1 MSKKQYAK
9 VGGQAVIEGIMMRA
23 PEKDVL
29 AVRDQSGNIVVEQMH
44 YKTIKGRFKF
54 FKLPVIRGIV
64 GFVDSLIVGYKSLM
78 RSAEFFADE
87 TDEKQKNEASE
98 ISEEKPSES
107 KENSVK
113 TEKKNDSGTGVM
125 LFFSALIGVALAVAI
140 FIFLPA
146 WIAEGV
152 QWLVRTASGNA
163 DWIYPVWLYSIFK
176 GVLRI
181 VIMLVYIS
189 LVSLMKDI
197 RRLFQYH
204 GAEHKTIFCLENR
217 KDLTVEN
224 VRGFGRLHPR
234 CGTSFLLIVFFT
246 SMIFSILIS
255 LIPVF
260 SNMITG
266 NIASRMLYTAISIL
280 FIPII
285 AGFSY
290 ELQQYTGKHENAF
303 TKIISAP
310 GLAFQKITTREPD
323 DDQIEVAIAAL
334 KASLTDENG
343 NFDPASAYKQ

>member
-9 VGGQAVIEGIMMRA
+9 VGGQAVIEGIMMRS
-23 PEKDVL
+23 PKKDVL
-29 AVRDQSGNIVVEQMH
+29 AVRDQSGNIVVEPMV
-44 YKTIKGRFKF
+44 YKTIKGKCKF
-54 FKLPVIRGIV
+54 FKLPIIRGII
-64 GFVDSLIVGYKSLM
+64 GFIDSLIVGYESLM
-78 RSAEFFADE
+78 RSAEFFASE
-87 TDEKQKNEASE
+87 EDEKKTNADADSE
-98 ISEEKPSES
+98 VEGNLSTDTA
-107 KENSVK
+107 
-113 TEKKNDSGTGVM
+113 TEKKEKSAGTTAM
-125 LFFSALIGVALAVAI
+125 LVFSALVGVALAVAI

-146 WIAEGV
+146 WIVEGI
-152 QWLVRTASGNA
+152 QWLVRNVGGNA
-163 DWIYPVWLYSIFK
+163 DWVCPTWLYSVLK

-217 KDLTVEN
+217 KELTVEN

-260 SNMITG
+260 AAMIQG
-266 NIASRMLYTAISIL
+266 GVASRMLYTAISIL
-280 FIPII
+280 FVPII

-290 ELQQYTGKHENAF
+290 ELQQYTGRHDNLF
-303 TKIISAP
+303 TKIVSAP
-310 GLAFQKITTREPD
+310 GLAFQKITTKEPD

-334 KASLTDENG
+334 KASLTDDDG
-343 NFDPASAYKQ
+343 NFDPSAAYRR